1 VYSTVIGFWPVE
13 EVAQL
18 ADGPT
23 GCGQMARGGC
33 LFACNFSATRTSVL
47 T

>member
-13 EVAQL
+13 EVAEL
-18 ADGPT
+18 ADRPT
-23 GCGQMARGGC
+23 GRGEMARGGC
-33 LFACNFSATRTSVL
+33 LFACNFSVTRTSVL